1 MRGRAVAL
9 VMVVGLVVAAA
20 CGNEESGGGGGGS
33 GRPGVTD
40 DEIRVGGVV
49 GKTNPVGRPY
59 TDGFVGAKAYFDMIN
74 EEDGGV
80 FGKEIKLVAE
90 RDDQSQ
96 ASRNIQQVRALVE
109 EDKVFAVLPVVSQIF
124 AGAQYLA
131 DQGVPTFGWDINAEW
146 ALGPN
151 LFGEK
156 GSFLC
161 FDCPFL
167 HPPFVA
173 QQVGAT
179 SAAVFAYGNA
189 AQSLDCAEGV
199 KNGFN
204 TYGPPITFEDT
215 SLTFGFSDLSS
226 VIDGV
231 RDNNVDF
238 ITTCMDVNGN
248 ANIAQA
254 LKDAGIEVKGIYS
267 PEGYAQDVLDDLG
280 DKVEGFYFGSDFVPF
295 EAPEGSEGMQQ
306 FLAAMEKLGKTP
318 SEQGLAGWINATL
331 FVEGLKAAGKNF
343 TQKSVVDA
351 INEITAFTANGIVS
365 EQDWTK
371 DHAAR
376 DDADGCTAILQ
387 AQDGKFVPMFGEEGK
402 PFVCFE
408 NDQVAKTGPPDLST
422 PTIRGAAA
430 E

>member
-1 MRGRAVAL
+1 
-9 VMVVGLVVAAA
+9 
-20 CGNEESGGGGGGS
+20 
-33 GRPGVTD
+33 
-40 DEIRVGGVV
+40 
-49 GKTNPVGRPY
+49 
-59 TDGFVGAKAYFDMIN
+59 MIN

-131 DQGVPTFGWDINAEW
+131 EQGTPTFGWNINAEW
-146 ALGPN
+146 SLGPN

-161 FDCPFL
+161 FDCPFA
-167 HPPFVA
+167 HPAYVA

-179 SAAVFAYGNA
+179 NAAVFAYGNA
-189 AQSLDCAEGV
+189 AQSLDCAEGA

-204 TYGPPITFEDT
+204 TYGPTLAFEDT

-226 VIDGV
+226 VVAGI
-231 RDNNVDF
+231 RENNVDF

-280 DKVEGFYFGSDFVPF
+280 DKVDGFYFGSDFVPF

-306 FLAAMEKLGKTP
+306 FLDAMEELDKTP

-331 FVEGLKAAGKNF
+331 FVEGLKAAGENF
-343 TQKSVVDA
+343 TQASLVEA
-351 INEITAFTANGIVS
+351 INQITDFTANGIVS

-371 DHAAR
+371 VHAA
-376 DDADGCTAILQ
+376 DPASDGCTAILQ

-402 PFVCFE
+402 PFVCFQ
-408 NDQVAKTGPPDLST
+408 NDQVAKVGPPDLSS
-422 PTIRGAAA
+422 PVIRGAAA

>member
-1 MRGRAVAL
+1 MRARAVAVL
-9 VMVVGLVVAAA
+9 MVVGLVAVA
-20 CGNEESGGGGGGS
+20 CGNEESGGSGEGS

-59 TDGFVGAKAYFDMIN
+59 ADAFAGVKAYFDMIN
-74 EEDGGV
+74 EEEGGV
-80 FGKEIKLVAE
+80 FGKKLKLVAE

-109 EDKVFAVLPVVSQIF
+109 EDKVFAIVPVVTQIF

-131 DQGVPTFGWDINAEW
+131 EQGIPTFGWDINAEW
-146 ALGPN
+146 SSGPN

-161 FDCPFL
+161 FDCPSY
-167 HPPFVA
+167 HPPYVA

-179 SAAVFAYGNA
+179 NAAVFAYGNA

-204 TYGPPITFEDT
+204 TYGPPIAFEDT
-215 SLTFGFSDLSS
+215 SLTFGFTDLSAD
-226 VIDGV
+226 IAGI
-231 RDNNVDF
+231 RENNVDF
-238 ITTCMDVNGN
+238 IATCMDVNGN

-280 DKVEGFYFGSDFVPF
+280 EKVEGFYFGSDFVPF

-306 FLAAMEKLGKTP
+306 FLAAMEKLDKTP

-343 TQKSVVDA
+343 TQQKVVDA
-351 INEITAFTANGIVS
+351 INQITDFTANGIVS

-371 DHAAR
+371 AHAA
-376 DDADGCTAILQ
+376 DPAADGCTALLQ
-387 AQDGKFVPMFGEEGK
+387 AQNGEFVPVFGEEGK
-402 PFVCFE
+402 PFVCFL
-408 NDQVAKTGPPDLST
+408 NDQVAKTGPPDLSA
-422 PTIRGAAA
+422 PVIRGAAR

>member
-1 MRGRAVAL
+1 MRVRAVAML
-9 VMVVGLVVAAA
+9 MVLGLVAVA

-74 EEDGGV
+74 EEGGV
-80 FGKEIKLVAE
+80 FDREIKLVAE

-131 DQGVPTFGWDINAEW
+131 DQGVPTFGWNINAEW
-146 ALGPN
+146 ASGPN

-161 FDCPFL
+161 FDCPIA
-167 HPPFVA
+167 HPAYVA

-179 SAAVFAYGNA
+179 NAAVFAYGNA
-189 AQSLDCAEGV
+189 AQSLDCAEGMR
-199 KNGFN
+199 NGFD
-204 TYGPPITFEDT
+204 TYGPEVAFEDT
-215 SLTFGFSDLSS
+215 SLTFGFTDLSAD
-226 VIDGV
+226 IAGI
-231 RDNNVDF
+231 RENNVDF
-238 ITTCMDVNGN
+238 IATCMDVNGN

-254 LKDAGIEVKGIYS
+254 VKDAGIEVKGIYS

-280 DKVEGFYFGSDFVPF
+280 DKIEGFYFGSDFVPF

-306 FLAAMEKLGKTP
+306 FLAAMEKRDKTP

-331 FVEGLKAAGKNF
+331 FVEGLKAAGEDF
-343 TQKSVVDA
+343 TQKKVVDA
-351 INEITAFTANGIVS
+351 INEITAFTANGVVS

-376 DDADGCTAILQ
+376 NDADGCTAILQ
-387 AQDGKFVPMFGEEGK
+387 VQNGEFVPVFGEEGK

-408 NDQVAKTGPPDLST
+408 NDQVAKTGPPDLSS
-422 PTIRGAAA
+422 PTIRAA
-430 E
+430 EAS

>member
-1 MRGRAVAL
+1 MRVRAVVLA
-9 VMVVGLVVAAA
+9 MVIGLVAAAA
-20 CGNEESGGGGGGS
+20 CGNEESGGGGEGS
-33 GRPGVTD
+33 GRTGVTD

-59 TDGFVGAKAYFDMIN
+59 ADAFIGVKAYFDKIN
-74 EEDGGV
+74 EEEDGV
-80 FGKEIKLVAE
+80 YGKELTLVAE

-96 ASRNIQQVRALVE
+96 ASRNIQQLRALVE
-109 EDKVFAVLPVVSQIF
+109 EDQVFAVLPVVTQIF

-131 DQGVPTFGWDINAEW
+131 DQGIPTFGWNINAEW
-146 ALGPN
+146 SSGPN

-161 FDCPFL
+161 FDCPSL
-167 HPPFVA
+167 HPVYVA

-179 SAAVFAYGNA
+179 NPAVFAYGNA

-199 KNGFN
+199 RNGFE
-204 TYGPPITFEDT
+204 TYGPPVAFEDT
-215 SLTFGFSDLSS
+215 SLTFGFTDLSS
-226 VIDGV
+226 DIDGI

-238 ITTCMDVNGN
+238 VVTCMDVNGN

-254 LKDAGIEVKGIYS
+254 VKDAGIELKGVYS
-267 PEGYAQDVLDDLG
+267 PEGYAADVLEDLG
-280 DKVEGFYFGSDFVPF
+280 ERVEGFYFGSDFVPF
-295 EAPEGSEGMQQ
+295 EAAEGSEGMQE
-306 FLAAMEKLGKTP
+306 FLAAMEERDTVP

-331 FVEGLKAAGKNF
+331 FVEGLKAAGEDF
-343 TQKSVVDA
+343 TQKKVVDA
-351 INEITAFTANGIVS
+351 INEITDFTANGIVS

-371 DHAAR
+371 AHAA
-376 DDADGCTAILQ
+376 DSEADGCTAILQ
-387 AQDGKFVPMFGEEGK
+387 AQDGEFVPVFGEEGK
-402 PFVCFE
+402 PFVCFA

-422 PTIRGAAA
+422 PTIRGAAR

>member
-1 MRGRAVAL
+1 MRGRTLAML
-9 VMVVGLVVAAA
+9 MVIGLIGAAA

-59 TDGFVGAKAYFDMIN
+59 ADAFVGTQAYFDKIN
-74 EEDGGV
+74 EEEGGV
-80 FGKEIKLVAE
+80 FGRELKLVAE

-96 ASRNIQQVRALVE
+96 ASRNIQQIRALVE
-109 EDKVFAVLPVVSQIF
+109 EDQVFAVLPVVTQIF
-124 AGAQYLA
+124 AGAQYLVE
-131 DQGVPTFGWDINAEW
+131 QGTPTFGWNINAEW
-146 ALGPN
+146 SSGPN

-161 FDCPFL
+161 FDCPSL
-167 HPPFVA
+167 HPVYVA

-179 SAAVFAYGNA
+179 NPAVFAYGNA

-199 KNGFN
+199 RNGFE
-204 TYGPPITFEDT
+204 TYGPPVAFEDT
-215 SLTFGFSDLSS
+215 SLTFGFTDLSS
-226 VIDGV
+226 DIDGI

-238 ITTCMDVNGN
+238 VVTCMDVNGN

-254 LKDAGIEVKGIYS
+254 VKDAGIELKGVYS
-267 PEGYAQDVLDDLG
+267 PEGYAADVLEDLG
-280 DKVEGFYFGSDFVPF
+280 ERVEGFYFGSDFVPF
-295 EAPEGSEGMQQ
+295 EAADASEGLQE
-306 FLAAMEKLGKTP
+306 FLAAMEERDTTP
-318 SEQGLAGWINATL
+318 SEQGLAGWINAAL
-331 FVEGLKAAGKNF
+331 FVEGLKAAGEDF
-343 TQKSVVDA
+343 TQKKVVDA
-351 INEITAFTANGIVS
+351 INEITSFTANGIVS
-365 EQDWTK
+365 EQDWTQL
-371 DHAAR
+371 HEASP
-376 DDADGCTAILQ
+376 DADGCTAILQ
-387 AQDGKFVPMFGEEGK
+387 AQGGEFVPVFGEDGA
-402 PFVCFE
+402 PFVCFA